1 MKDCDKVQKKDMEH
15 ILQHIQHKGNI
26 ISDIVV
32 ICAREGRAREAAS
45 PRLVSSRLTYIGE
58 RLRRLEDEVPREGQR
73 GMVLAGFLSG
83 RVRHQVNGALLPLLL
98 LDGLDVPVST
108 HCGRLLED
116 KGGLGLARIATPER
130 ISILIKCCM
139 KQVFSFLY
147 VMAWRV
153 YG

>member
-1 MKDCDKVQKKDMEH
+1 MKDCDKVQKTDMEH
-15 ILQHIQHKGNI
+15 ILQDIQRKGNI
-26 ISDIVV
+26 ISDIV
-32 ICAREGRAREAAS
+32 ICAREGRARGAAS